1 MCLVFCNPF
10 QEFSQK
16 ISDDNGM
23 QLRFSRQEDEL
34 LTCGV
39 LAEDVRRGVA
49 RLAVAGSVDRRDSE
63 LVLAALQ
70 QATDLQTGVID
81 GVGLVNPCPPG
92 PEIKTIPSK
101 KTNESQQRLTTK
113 KSLHQNSAVA
123 ALTWYCSSPVYPQ
136 YSF

>member
-1 MCLVFCNPF
+1 MCLVSCNRF
-10 QEFSQK
+10 QAFSQK

-23 QLRFSRQEDEL
+23 QLRFSRHEDEL

-81 GVGLVNPCPPG
+81 GVGLVNPCPPE

-113 KSLHQNSAVA
+113 KICPSRRCCCCPHLVLLVSRFS
-123 ALTWYCSSPVYPQ
+123 TI
-136 YSF
+136 